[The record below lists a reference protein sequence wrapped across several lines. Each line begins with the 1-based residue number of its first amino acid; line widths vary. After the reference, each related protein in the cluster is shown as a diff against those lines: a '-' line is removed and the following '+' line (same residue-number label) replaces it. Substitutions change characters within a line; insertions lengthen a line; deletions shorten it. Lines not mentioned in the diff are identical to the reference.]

1 MPRVAGLI
9 YANKLLNIGMLNVTL
24 GWHGTCSP
32 THELRF
38 IARKVR
44 PTGAGMNIRSLMRHT
59 VLISGLCAL
68 LGVPTLAYSGAVFL
82 VGDGYQNGSES
93 FTLTATPPPAVNPVG
108 AGGFAGRI
116 GPNPGPNPPT
126 TPMIFWCVE
135 LTQTFGF
142 GTVYSDY
149 TYSSLGNTLLS
160 QLFTEVGGSASA
172 TSTTDRSAAFQLAIW
187 EILFEGATY
196 GGLNV
201 SSGNFQATGNAAA
214 ITQANTWLAG
224 LSLGSPATTALF
236 LISSPNHQDF
246 ITDTNSPLLLTP
258 EPGSL
263 ALLGIGILAAM
274 FAMRRRTQGASR

>member
-1 MPRVAGLI
+1 
-9 YANKLLNIGMLNVTL
+9 
-24 GWHGTCSP
+24 
-32 THELRF
+32 
-38 IARKVR
+38 
-44 PTGAGMNIRSLMRHT
+44 MNIRSLVRHM
-59 VLISGLCAL
+59 VSISALCAL
-68 LGVPTLAYSGAVFL
+68 LGGPTLAYSAAMYL

-126 TPMIFWCVE
+126 TPIIFWCVE

-172 TSTTDRSAAFQLAIW
+172 TSTPDRSAAFQIAVW
-187 EILFEGATY
+187 EILFEGGTY
-196 GGLNV
+196 GALNV

-214 ITQANTWLAG
+214 ITQANIWLGA
-224 LSLGSPATTALF
+224 LDASDPATVALF
-236 LISSPNHQDF
+236 LLSSPNQQDF
-246 ITDTNSPLLLTP
+246 ITDSNSPLLLTP

-263 ALLGIGILAAM
+263 ALLGIGILAVVT
-274 FAMRRRTQGASR
+274 AMRRRPQRAC

>member
-1 MPRVAGLI
+1 
-9 YANKLLNIGMLNVTL
+9 
-24 GWHGTCSP
+24 
-32 THELRF
+32 
-38 IARKVR
+38 
-44 PTGAGMNIRSLMRHT
+44 MNIRSLMRHT

-68 LGVPTLAYSGAVFL
+68 LGVPTLAYSAAVFL

-93 FTLTATPPPAVNPVG
+93 FLLTAAPPPAVNPVN

-126 TPMIFWCVE
+126 TPIIFWCAE

-142 GTVYSDY
+142 GTVYSEY
-149 TYSSLGNTLLS
+149 TYSPLSNTLLS

-172 TSTTDRSAAFQLAIW
+172 TSTTDRSAAFQLAVW
-187 EILFEGATY
+187 EILFEGGTY

-214 ITQANTWLAG
+214 ITQANDWLAALDAG
-224 LSLGSPATTALF
+224 DPATTALF
-236 LISSPNHQDF
+236 LLSSPNHQDF

-263 ALLGIGILAAM
+263 ALLGVGLLAAM
-274 FAMRRRTQGASR
+274 FAMRRRT